1 MISSRRTSLRVFV
14 ASKEST
20 LEADV
25 YNCLTRFGV
34 TIFVA
39 RIMKDKKLANKA
51 TQPLAVLIGVLAKF
65 GIKFR
70 PKLLNNV
77 NPEAKRDSFE
87 MTTPAGTSFAKQTIR
102 L

>member
-87 MTTPAGTSFAKQTIR
+87 MTTPA
-102 L
+102 